1 MPSKTR
7 KPNFTGKDLYYYN
20 SLMSIRNQLAG
31 QIQGCIDEN
40 LDCTNSEKRGVTTH
54 MADVSSDNFRHEM
67 ELQMLTEDGNTIKL
81 IDDAI
86 ERLVHGG
93 FGICMECGQPIPEA
107 RLKVRPY
114 AVYCVKCKSRR
125 EEMMKNQ

>member
-7 KPNFTGKDLYYYN
+7 KPNFTGKDLCYYN
-20 SLMSIRNQLAG
+20 ALMSIRNQLSG

-93 FGICMECGQPIPEA
+93 FGICMECF
-107 RLKVRPY
+107 LTFL
-114 AVYCVKCKSRR
+114 
-125 EEMMKNQ
+125 

>member
-1 MPSKTR
+1 MPSKTSAP
-7 KPNFTGKDLYYYN
+7 KFTGRELEYYN
-20 SLMSIRNQLAG
+20 ALMNIRNQLSG

-40 LDCTNSEKRGVTTH
+40 LDCTNAEKRGVTTH

-114 AVYCVKCKSRR
+114 AVYCVKCKSRH